1 MQYKEI
7 VVHSLIKKITS
18 KDKLFG
24 GNYTIDPYQ
33 NCEVGCLYCDSSIDG
48 TVYIKTNAVNVFEN
62 EIRKSRNYTL
72 IIPKSFPKTMGF
84 KKKLF
89 ETNPD
94 QDNQSRCRTEVR
106 NYLEEPD
113 IANPPP
119 KESYK

>member
-1 MQYKEI
+1 MRTESPWILWKVSFLFVLLLCFDPPFRVTYK
-7 VVHSLIKKITS
+7 
-18 KDKLFG
+18 D
-24 GNYTIDPYQ
+24 
-33 NCEVGCLYCDSSIDG
+33 
-48 TVYIKTNAVNVFEN
+48 VFEN